1 MLRIFCHIYKFET
14 IPSVSDS
21 IANCFTAHQT
31 CQWARSLSKFQ
42 RQRRCLKYSSLR
54 LFPLSRKI
62 WRVVLGK
69 WMPKNG
75 NKETYVIRAHINLKS
90 RTFARSS
97 SWELFRLMIKILAR
111 YREFLLVKWN
121 SVIVVLDIKMV
132 VKYCFALNVSGVAV
146 LPHPLST
153 PSYSHNLVSEA
164 TKHARFPRQDFII
177 AVFLSALH
185 NYIFSFLFAFN
196 VTSLCVLF
204 IH

>member
-1 MLRIFCHIYKFET
+1 MFRIFCHIYTFET
-14 IPSVSDS
+14 IPSLSDS

-31 CQWARSLSKFQ
+31 CQCARSLPKFQ
-42 RQRRCLKYSSLR
+42 RQRRCSKYSSLR
-54 LFPLSRKI
+54 LFPLFRKI
-62 WRVVLGK
+62 WRIVPGK

-75 NKETYVIRAHINLKS
+75 NKETCVHINLES

-97 SWELFRLMIKILAR
+97 SWELFPLMIKILAR

-164 TKHARFPRQDFII
+164 TKHACFPRQDFII

-185 NYIFSFLFAFN
+185 NGIFSFLFAFN
-196 VTSLCVLF
+196 LTFLCVLF